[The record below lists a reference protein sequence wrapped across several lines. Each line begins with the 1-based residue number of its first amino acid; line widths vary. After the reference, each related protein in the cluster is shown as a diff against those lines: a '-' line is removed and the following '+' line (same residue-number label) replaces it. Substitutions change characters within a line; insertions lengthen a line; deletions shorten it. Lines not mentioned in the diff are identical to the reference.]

1 MEHVTSHEAFARLL
15 IEHEPVFLRYI
26 LTKVPNRADAHDI
39 VQECS
44 AALWGKFEMY
54 DSSRPFVGWALGF
67 LRLEVLKFLRKS
79 QRRAQLSERAVEVL
93 MEQEAQDEQVEES
106 VNRYLTFCL
115 EQLPDQQRSIIDGYY
130 YQEYTVEKLAT
141 QYDRT
146 EQAIYKA
153 LQRIRA
159 SLQLCIE
166 GQIQMSRS

>member
-1 MEHVTSHEAFARLL
+1 MGHGTSHEAFARLL
-15 IEHEPVFLRYI
+15 VEHEPVFLRYV

-44 AALWGKFEMY
+44 VALWVKFETY

-79 QRRAQLSERAVEVL
+79 QKRTQLSERAAEVL
-93 MEQEAQDEQVEES
+93 MESEAQDEQDEES
-106 VNRYLTFCL
+106 IKKYLTVCL
-115 EQLPDQQRSIIDGYY
+115 EQLPDHQRSIIDGYY
-130 YQEYTVEKLAT
+130 HQEYSVEELAARHH
-141 QYDRT
+141 RT
-146 EQAIYKA
+146 DQAIYKA

-166 GQIQMSRS
+166 GQIRMSRL

>member
-1 MEHVTSHEAFARLL
+1 MGHATSHEAFARLL
-15 IEHEPVFLRYI
+15 VEHEQIFLRYVM
-26 LTKVPNRADAHDI
+26 TKVPNRADAHDI

-44 AALWGKFEMY
+44 VALWGKFETY
-54 DSSRPFVGWALGF
+54 DQSRPFVGWALGF

-93 MEQEAQDEQVEES
+93 MEQEPQNEQVEES
-106 VNRYLTFCL
+106 VNRYLSFCL
-115 EQLPDQQRSIIDGYY
+115 EQLPDQQRAIIDGYY
-130 YQEYTVEKLAT
+130 HQEYSVEELAT

-166 GQIQMSRS
+166 GQIRMSRS